1 MKRTILLIAGA
12 LIIFVAVVSVQTV
25 FCMSQVFNGQQG
37 DQNQQRM
44 NHQGRDMELYY
55 TIQTAVSSV
64 NIVLSFLLIVLYA
77 NVYRRLRSQFS
88 LALILFSMVLLSYAV
103 SSNPLFHSL
112 FGFGGFGLG
121 PFAMLPD
128 VFACIALI
136 ILIYV
141 SLK

>member
-1 MKRTILLIAGA
+1 MMKRTILLIAGA

-64 NIVLSFLLIVLYA
+64 NIVLSF
-77 NVYRRLRSQFS
+77 
-88 LALILFSMVLLSYAV
+88 
-103 SSNPLFHSL
+103 
-112 FGFGGFGLG
+112 
-121 PFAMLPD
+121 
-128 VFACIALI
+128 
-136 ILIYV
+136 
-141 SLK
+141 